1 MILASLPVARDVPSV
16 SAAQMAEA
24 DGFATKQLGIPLE
37 ALMENAARQIAS
49 ATRTFLGGDVEGKLV
64 AAIVGSGN
72 NGGDALGALRHLA
85 GWGAEVDAYIATPDR
100 LRPLAQL
107 QYDILARLGMP
118 LYDAT
123 TLDDRF
129 LAHRLSGRHV
139 ILDGLLGYRTTGA
152 PRGQIERLIRVANV
166 AGANAPVIAVDL
178 PSGLDPDT
186 GATLGSEAVR
196 ALVTVTLALPKAG
209 LMRPNARTAV
219 GQLLV
224 ADIGIP
230 AKAYEAFGIDASSIF
245 AAGDLVRIIL

>member
-1 MILASLPVARDVPSV
+1 MTLESLPAAREVPTV
-16 SAAQMAEA
+16 TAAQMAEA
-24 DGFATKQLGIPLE
+24 DRVATKELGVPLE
-37 ALMENAARQIAS
+37 ALMENAGRQVAS
-49 ATRTFLGGDVEGKLV
+49 AARTFLGGDVEGKLV

-72 NGGDALGALRHLA
+72 NGGDALAALRHLA
-85 GWGAEVDAYIATPDR
+85 GWGAEVDAYIAARDR
-100 LRPLAQL
+100 LHPLAQV
-107 QYDILARLGMP
+107 QYDILARLGLA

-139 ILDGLLGYRTTGA
+139 ILDGLLGYSTTGA

-166 AGANAPVIAVDL
+166 AGANAPVLSVDL

-196 ALVTVTLALPKAG
+196 AALTVTLALPKAG
-209 LMRPNARTAV
+209 LMRPSARAAV
-219 GQLLV
+219 GRLLL

-230 AKAYEAFGIDASSIF
+230 AEAYEAFGIDAHAVF
-245 AAGDLVRIIL
+245 APGDLVRIIL